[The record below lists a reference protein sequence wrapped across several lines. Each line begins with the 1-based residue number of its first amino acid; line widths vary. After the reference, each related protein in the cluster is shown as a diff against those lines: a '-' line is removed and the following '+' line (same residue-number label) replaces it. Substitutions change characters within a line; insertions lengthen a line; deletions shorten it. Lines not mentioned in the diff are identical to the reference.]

1 MNDVTLNVKISN
13 IEQLECLQRFLMNCK
28 FEFEIISSVPVEIY
42 SPESTAFIYTPNAEF
57 KHFCGGEML
66 NHRGLISEKSA
77 IDYIISYAKANSL
90 YFNTYIK
97 LDSVLQAA
105 LLCGDSDMKLKNL
118 SKYITTNLFT
128 KK

>member
-1 MNDVTLNVKISN
+1 
-13 IEQLECLQRFLMNCK
+13 MNCK

-42 SPESTAFIYTPNAEF
+42 SPESTAFIYKPNAEF

-66 NHRGLISEKSA
+66 NSRGLISEKSA
-77 IDYIISYAKANSL
+77 VDYIISYAKANTL

-105 LLCGDSDMKLKNL
+105 ILCGDSDMKLTNL
-118 SKYITTNLFT
+118 SKYITTTLFT